1 MKDFLCF
8 FCLLLITSSSG
19 NRQVRS
25 KLDLADSYIA
35 SAPDSALDI
44 IQGINRGTLPTKSL
58 RSRHALLQTMAQDKC
73 YIDVAEDSTIYVA
86 YDYYQHHGGKR
97 DRLLATYYLGVIRQ
111 NAEEYIEA
119 ALAFREAEPLA
130 EMLKDYRQLSL
141 IDQHLSS
148 IFALNFDHVRALEYA
163 EKALYAAELA
173 KEGLMA
179 DYCRLDIANQLIAE
193 KDYSQAEDLL
203 RGLLE
208 RRKENSDLSAR
219 ASLALA
225 RALIYQSDP
234 DFQSAKGMLE
244 KIQVIRN
251 PEQLKTNLLY
261 LMSLA
266 MVYENEGNRER
277 SDQCVEQAASLL
289 DTPVDSAVFY
299 DSQRYILALRK
310 DWSQAYNSLYK
321 AVSVQDEIV
330 SGLLNQSVTH
340 SMEQYFADKWKIERY
355 RNRSRL
361 FLFGFIGTL
370 LLGIIAGLVLLL
382 RKKNKKLLEDM
393 AMIQEVGDDL
403 DRLRK
408 EHSASYE
415 LVEQFI
421 TDKVNALQRLSE
433 SYFSWEDAAIKKR
446 ETKKGRM
453 TQDEIIRQFRMQ
465 LGELRRDQSFI
476 PALEQS
482 LNYTDDGIMDKARH
496 LFNKEKELDYSIMTL
511 LFSGFSIKSISYL
524 LRMSEASLRMRKTRF
539 KQQIETMQGPYR
551 SLFLN
556 KLG

>member
-35 SAPDSALDI
+35 SAPDSALAI

-58 RSRHALLQTMAQDKC
+58 RGRHALLQTMAQDKC

-208 RRKENSDLSAR
+208 KRKENSDLSAR

-355 RNRSRL
+355 RNHSRL

>member
-1 MKDFLCF
+1 MKELVCFLC
-8 FCLLLITSSSG
+8 LLFIMSCSENQQAQTG
-19 NRQVRS
+19 I
-25 KLDLADSYIA
+25 DLAEFYIS
-35 SAPDSALDI
+35 SAPDSALAI
-44 IQGINRGTLPTKSL
+44 IQGIDGPSLPTRSL
-58 RSRHALLQTMAQDKC
+58 RARHALLQTMAQDKC

-86 YDYYQHHGGKR
+86 YDYYQHHGGKS

-130 EMLKDYRQLSL
+130 EKLKNYRQLSL

-148 IFALNFDHVRALEYA
+148 IFALNYDHVRALEYA
-163 EKALYAAELA
+163 EKALDAAEIA
-173 KEGLMA
+173 EEGLMA

-193 KDYSQAEDLL
+193 KEYSQAEDLL

-208 RRKENSDLSAR
+208 RGDKNNGLYAR

-225 RALIYQSDP
+225 RTLIYQPGP
-234 DFQSAKGMLE
+234 DFQSAKERLE
-244 KIQVIRN
+244 EIQRIRK
-251 PEQLKTNLLY
+251 PELLGTNLLY

-266 MVYENEGNRER
+266 MVYENEGNKER
-277 SDQCVEQAASLL
+277 SDQCVEQATSLL

-330 SGLLNQSVTH
+330 SGLLDQSVTH
-340 SMEQYFADKWKIERY
+340 SMEQYFADKWKIERF

-361 FLFGFIGTL
+361 YLFGFIGTI
-370 LLGIIAGLVLLL
+370 LLGIIAGLVILL

-421 TDKVNALQRLSE
+421 TDKVNALQQLSE
-433 SYFSWEDAAIKKR
+433 SYFSWEDDAVKQR

-482 LNYTDDGIMDKARH
+482 LNYTDDGIMDKARQ
-496 LFNKEKELDYSIMTL
+496 LFNKEKELDYSVLTL

-539 KQQIETMQGPYR
+539 KQQIEILQEPYR
-551 SLFLN
+551 SLFLA
-556 KLG
+556 KLS

>member
-1 MKDFLCF
+1 
-8 FCLLLITSSSG
+8 
-19 NRQVRS
+19 
-25 KLDLADSYIA
+25 
-35 SAPDSALDI
+35 
-44 IQGINRGTLPTKSL
+44 
-58 RSRHALLQTMAQDKC
+58 
-73 YIDVAEDSTIYVA
+73 
-86 YDYYQHHGGKR
+86 
-97 DRLLATYYLGVIRQ
+97 
-111 NAEEYIEA
+111 
-119 ALAFREAEPLA
+119 
-130 EMLKDYRQLSL
+130 
-141 IDQHLSS
+141 
-148 IFALNFDHVRALEYA
+148 
-163 EKALYAAELA
+163 
-173 KEGLMA
+173 
-179 DYCRLDIANQLIAE
+179 
-193 KDYSQAEDLL
+193 
-203 RGLLE
+203 
-208 RRKENSDLSAR
+208 
-219 ASLALA
+219 
-225 RALIYQSDP
+225 
-234 DFQSAKGMLE
+234 
-244 KIQVIRN
+244 
-251 PEQLKTNLLY
+251 
-261 LMSLA
+261 
-266 MVYENEGNRER
+266 
-277 SDQCVEQAASLL
+277 
-289 DTPVDSAVFY
+289 
-299 DSQRYILALRK
+299 
-310 DWSQAYNSLYK
+310 
-321 AVSVQDEIV
+321 
-330 SGLLNQSVTH
+330 
-340 SMEQYFADKWKIERY
+340 MEQYFADKWKIERY

-482 LNYTDDGIMDKARH
+482 LNYTDDGIMDKARQ

>member
-73 YIDVAEDSTIYVA
+73 YIDVAEDSTIYVD

>member
-1 MKDFLCF
+1 
-8 FCLLLITSSSG
+8 
-19 NRQVRS
+19 
-25 KLDLADSYIA
+25 
-35 SAPDSALDI
+35 
-44 IQGINRGTLPTKSL
+44 
-58 RSRHALLQTMAQDKC
+58 
-73 YIDVAEDSTIYVA
+73 
-86 YDYYQHHGGKR
+86 
-97 DRLLATYYLGVIRQ
+97 
-111 NAEEYIEA
+111 
-119 ALAFREAEPLA
+119 
-130 EMLKDYRQLSL
+130 
-141 IDQHLSS
+141 
-148 IFALNFDHVRALEYA
+148 
-163 EKALYAAELA
+163 
-173 KEGLMA
+173 
-179 DYCRLDIANQLIAE
+179 
-193 KDYSQAEDLL
+193 
-203 RGLLE
+203 
-208 RRKENSDLSAR
+208 
-219 ASLALA
+219 
-225 RALIYQSDP
+225 
-234 DFQSAKGMLE
+234 
-244 KIQVIRN
+244 
-251 PEQLKTNLLY
+251 
-261 LMSLA
+261 MSLA

>member
-35 SAPDSALDI
+35 SAPDSALAI

-58 RSRHALLQTMAQDKC
+58 RGRHALLQTMAQDKC

-208 RRKENSDLSAR
+208 KRKENSDLSAR

-321 AVSVQDEIV
+321 
-330 SGLLNQSVTH
+330 L
-340 SMEQYFADKWKIERY
+340 
-355 RNRSRL
+355 
-361 FLFGFIGTL
+361 
-370 LLGIIAGLVLLL
+370 
-382 RKKNKKLLEDM
+382 
-393 AMIQEVGDDL
+393 
-403 DRLRK
+403 
-408 EHSASYE
+408 
-415 LVEQFI
+415 
-421 TDKVNALQRLSE
+421 
-433 SYFSWEDAAIKKR
+433 
-446 ETKKGRM
+446 
-453 TQDEIIRQFRMQ
+453 
-465 LGELRRDQSFI
+465 
-476 PALEQS
+476 
-482 LNYTDDGIMDKARH
+482 
-496 LFNKEKELDYSIMTL
+496 
-511 LFSGFSIKSISYL
+511 
-524 LRMSEASLRMRKTRF
+524 
-539 KQQIETMQGPYR
+539 
-551 SLFLN
+551 
-556 KLG
+556 